1 MNSGNY
7 KHIREE
13 YSLHQL
19 NENDVNP
26 NPVIQ
31 LNNWFSKVIELN
43 ITMPNTM
50 TLSTVDVKG
59 KPSARIVLLKEVD
72 RKGFVFFTNYGSKK
86 AKDMSVNSQVALL
99 FYWKELERQVKI
111 EGTVEK
117 VSRIESEEYFHSRP
131 RESQIAAWVS
141 NQSEII
147 PDRKYLDEK
156 FEQLQK
162 KFGDGEIPLPE
173 YWGGYRLLPNYFEF
187 WQGRENRL
195 HDRICYKKESNDWKI
210 LRLAP

>member
-31 LNNWFSKVIELN
+31 FNNWFSKVIELN

-111 EGTVEK
+111 EGTVKK

-162 KFGDGEIPLPE
+162 KFGDGEIPLPV

-195 HDRICYKKESNDWKI
+195 HDRICYRKKSDKWEI
-210 LRLAP
+210 FRLAP